1 MDRELLI
8 VMADQAWDEVAA
20 AEMML
25 RRAQDRAERLA
36 EMVADYDG
44 RIGGGAGVA
53 ETQTG

>member
-8 VMADQAWDEVAA
+8 VMADQAWDEVTA
-20 AEMML
+20 AEILL

-44 RIGGGAGVA
+44 RIGSNAGVA